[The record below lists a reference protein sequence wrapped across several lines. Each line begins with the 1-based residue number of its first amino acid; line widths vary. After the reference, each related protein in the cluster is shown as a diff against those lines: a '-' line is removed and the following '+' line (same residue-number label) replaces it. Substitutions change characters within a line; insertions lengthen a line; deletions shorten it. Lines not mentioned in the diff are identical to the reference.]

1 MLSEKYIEF
10 SKETAKELEADLE
23 QAYLRFK
30 LMNGDREI
38 VFLVR
43 EFEYILDPE
52 FLFCRSDSISNFVYH
67 FLLLHLIWFDFR
79 NNKEKRNDLPKNK
92 SKKN

>member
-10 SKETAKELEADLE
+10 SNETVEELEVDLE

-38 VFLVR
+38 VLLVR
-43 EFEYILDPE
+43 EYEHILDAE
-52 FLFCRSDSISNFVYH
+52 FLFCRSDSISNSVYH
-67 FLLLHLIWFDFR
+67 FLLLRLIWFDFR
-79 NNKEKRNDLPKNK
+79 NNK
-92 SKKN
+92 KK